1 MNMAEFYQWGIRVT
15 EVILVW
21 YSFLLNVLYLGLAFI
36 AFRIVTRHCLRNIY
50 GGFEDISKSPLT
62 PAITVLVPAHNEAVG
77 ICTTVNNLLH
87 ADFMRFEVIVIN
99 DGSTDGTIDVLK
111 KTFRLTPDKLP
122 AESAL
127 PTETV
132 RAVYHSATNHN
143 LIVIDKRNGGK
154 SDALNAGLNLARY
167 PYFCT
172 VDADAMLEPDAL
184 QRVIRPVVE
193 SPVRVIAVGGI
204 VRIANGCRIEKGRVA
219 EVDLPWAPLPI
230 FQIVEYFR
238 AFLCGRTG
246 LSHINALMIISGA
259 FGLFE
264 RSLVM
269 EIGGYKVGTV
279 GEDMDLVTRL
289 HDLMVKK
296 GERDYGIEF
305 VPDPVCWTE
314 SPTSL
319 RVLTRQ
325 RRRWQ
330 KGLLEV
336 LADHSHMCFNI
347 RYGWLGMFGYP
358 FLLIF
363 EGWGILIETLGYLVF
378 VAGWWIDAIQ
388 SDFMVAYFICAVLGG
403 TLLSLTGIM
412 LGEMTP
418 REYPKFGHWFRLIA
432 YAIIENFGY
441 RQMISFLRLAGT
453 MDFLM
458 GRGEWGR
465 MEREGLSRRRTR
477 A

>member
-1 MNMAEFYQWGIRVT
+1 VSVAEFYHWGTRAT

-21 YSFLLNVLYLGLAFI
+21 YFFLLNAIYLGLAFI
-36 AFRIVTRHCLRNIY
+36 AFRVISKHLLRNVY
-50 GGFEDISKSPLT
+50 GGFENISKSPLT
-62 PAITVLVPAHNEAVG
+62 PAITMLVPAHNEAVG

-87 ADFMRFEVIVIN
+87 LDFMRFEVIVIN
-99 DGSTDGTIDVLK
+99 DGSTDNTIEELK
-111 KTFRLTPDKLP
+111 KAFRLTPIAIP
-122 AESAL
+122 GQGAL
-127 PTETV
+127 NTQQV
-132 RAVYHSATNHN
+132 RTVYHSATNHN
-143 LIVIDKRNGGK
+143 LVVIDKRNGGK
-154 SDALNAGLNLARY
+154 SDALNAGLNIARY

-172 VDADAMLEPDAL
+172 IDADAMLESDAL

-204 VRIANGCRIEKGRVA
+204 VRIANGCKIEKGRVTD
-219 EVDLPWAPLPI
+219 VDLPWAPLPI
-230 FQIVEYFR
+230 FQVVEYFR

-246 LSHINALMIISGA
+246 LSSVNALMIISGA

-264 RSLVM
+264 SSLVM

-296 GERDYGIEF
+296 GERDYRIEF

-314 SPTSL
+314 APTTL
-319 RVLTRQ
+319 RVLMRQ

-336 LADHSHMCFNI
+336 LADNSHMCFNP

-358 FLLIF
+358 FLFIF
-363 EGWGILIETLGYLVF
+363 EGWGILLETLGYAVF
-378 VAGWWIDAIQ
+378 VAGWWLDAIQ
-388 SDFMVAYFICAVLGG
+388 SDFMFAFFICAMLTG

-418 REYPKFGHWFRLIA
+418 REYPKYGQWLRLIA
-432 YAIIENFGY
+432 YAVLENFGY
-441 RQMISFLRLAGT
+441 RQMISYLRLAGT
-453 MDFLM
+453 MDFLL

-465 MEREGLSRRRTR
+465 MEHEGLVRKKPH